1 MARVRERSYPPSVW
15 DGGAA
20 AGLHL
25 DSISPATVVAV
36 SGVTLTCRGTGF
48 LTPAPVLA
56 VMFVGPA
63 PATDLN
69 AATDVTIVSDTE
81 LTVPNDLANVPGVPG
96 VYTVWLGDGADGSN
110 SIGPFTV
117 TATAGTTE
125 QAAPAAAAPAKA
137 AKAAKAS

>member
-1 MARVRERSYPPSVW
+1 MVRVRERSYPPSVW

-25 DSISPATVVAV
+25 DSITPASVVAV

-48 LTPAPVLA
+48 LTPNPIAAVL
-56 VMFVGPA
+56 FVGPA

-81 LTVPNDLANVPGVPG
+81 LTVPNDVANVPGVPG
-96 VYTVWLGDGADGSN
+96 VYTVSLADGADGSN

-117 TATAGTTE
+117 TATAGTT
-125 QAAPAAAAPAKA
+125 AAAPAK
-137 AKAAKAS
+137 KAAAGK